1 MKIKPKNNLK
11 NNSNFDLTLG
21 LGLIGFVLL
30 LIVISLFFTPYNVD
44 AMNVAQRLVSPG
56 FPHLIGTDN
65 FGRDVFSRIMAGAK
79 FTLFVAVSTV
89 CIGTFF
95 GVNFG
100 LAAGYFGGAV
110 NECIMRL
117 IDALNSFPGI
127 LLALV
132 MVTVLGEGK
141 YTIIVALG
149 ILFIPSFT
157 RIIRS
162 GTLQYK
168 NSEFIKS
175 AEVFGAS
182 PLRIMFV
189 HILPNI
195 YSSLLSAV
203 VVGLSNA
210 ILAESSMSY
219 LGLGIQPPTP
229 SWGRMLFEAQAYLF
243 NAPWIALAPGVMIM
257 ITVLGFNYIGE
268 GIRKRYC

>member
-1 MKIKPKNNLK
+1 MNKDI
-11 NNSNFDLTLG
+11 NFDTKLG
-21 LGLIGFVLL
+21 FALIGIVLL
-30 LIVISLFFTPYNVD
+30 LTGISFFYTPYGVN
-44 AMNVAQRLVSPG
+44 AMNIIQRFSPPG
-56 FPHLIGTDN
+56 TNHLLGTDN
-65 FGRDVFSRIMAGAK
+65 FGRDIFSRIMSGAK
-79 FTLFVAVSTV
+79 FTLFVALSTV

-95 GVNFG
+95 GMILG
-100 LAAGYFGGAV
+100 LSAGYFGGAAD
-110 NECIMRL
+110 ECIMRL

-132 MVTVLGEGK
+132 MVTVLGQGK
-141 YTIIVALG
+141 YTIIAALG

-175 AEVFGAS
+175 AEAFGAS
-182 PLRIMFV
+182 SIRIMFV

-195 YSSLLSAV
+195 YPSLLSAV

-229 SWGRMLFEAQAYLF
+229 SLGRMLFEAQAYLF
-243 NAPWIALAPGVMIM
+243 NAPWIALAPGVTIM
-257 ITVLGFNYIGE
+257 VTVLGFNYLGE
-268 GIRKRYC
+268 GIKKKYC